1 MTSRCF
7 VLFLT
12 IFIDQVKLQTTSQ
25 TIAAWCSTCRKRW
38 GNKHLSLPNKEFSKL
53 KRWFTFWQT
62 PPKKKKSRP
71 FTGKSFGNT
80 NVVASP
86 VQNPHQSSEA
96 QFSRDHTWSQTRRR
110 AYDPEFAPVVAE
122 CFRKLPKTGALWGV
136 NVGKRILAYLLYLYF
151 LKEIF
156 GLENTFCRFQ
166 FLNVILWVPPTH

>member
-1 MTSRCF
+1 MTSCCF

-71 FTGKSFGNT
+71 FTGKFWKYKRCCITGPESTSVLRGSVLAWSYVISNAKT
-80 NVVASP
+80 SIW
-86 VQNPHQSSEA
+86 
-96 QFSRDHTWSQTRRR
+96 SRVCAGGCRV
-110 AYDPEFAPVVAE
+110 F
-122 CFRKLPKTGALWGV
+122 PKTTEDRSV
-136 NVGKRILAYLLYLYF
+136 VRRNVGKRILAYLLYLYF